1 MQTSIVPVA
10 VYPAT
15 ANTLYIRSIGL
26 GPPPSYYYELQD
38 VQVVEK
44 TREVPNPNY
53 VAQGIGLDGQP
64 LPAPEPKVA
73 MDGTPIDQTSPT
85 LTETY
90 TETTV
95 AVLKNGN
102 VDMTI
107 DQWDNWAAGPE
118 TEDDAYQLD
127 CISANLGL
135 TRA

>member
-1 MQTSIVPVA
+1 MQTSISPVQ

-44 TREVPNPNY
+44 TREVPNPAY
-53 VAQGIGLDGQP
+53 VPASVDADGNDVPAQG
-64 LPAPEPKVA
+64 EPTV
-73 MDGTPIDQTSPT
+73 
-85 LTETY
+85 TETY

-102 VDMTI
+102 VNMTI

>member
-10 VYPAT
+10 VYPST
-15 ANTLYIRSIGL
+15 ANSLYIRSITL

-44 TREVPNPNY
+44 TREVANPDY
-53 VAQGIGLDGQP
+53 VPASIDADGNAVAAQG
-64 LPAPEPKVA
+64 EP
-73 MDGTPIDQTSPT
+73 TI
-85 LTETY
+85 TETY
-90 TETTV
+90 EETTV
-95 AVLKNGN
+95 VVLKNGN
-102 VDMTI
+102 TSMTI

-118 TEDDAYQLD
+118 TEDEPYQLD

>member
-1 MQTSIVPVA
+1 MQTAISPVQ

-53 VAQGIGLDGQP
+53 VAQGIGLDGKP

-73 MDGTPIDQTSPT
+73 LDGTPIDTTSQF

-90 TETTV
+90 EETTV

-102 VDMTI
+102 VNMTI
-107 DQWDNWAAGPE
+107 DQWAAWPADA
-118 TEDDAYQLD
+118 DDDEVQLNA
-127 CISANLGL
+127 ISANLGL

>member
-1 MQTSIVPVA
+1 MQTAISPVA

-73 MDGTPIDQTSPT
+73 LDGTPIDQTSPT

-102 VDMTI
+102 VNMTI

-118 TEDDAYQLD
+118 TEDEPYQLD
-127 CISANLGL
+127 CIALNLGL